1 MFPLH
6 PAPHLFIPAYVRRV
20 GSDHIQACPGG
31 VRNHLERPAY
41 YTVTI
46 VLERVRTMF
55 RLALAFALTCCAAT
69 TAWSAPQEATVHLF
83 GRGPHPLVDLQEVD
97 LGVPSPD
104 SVLGFSLGDRAAR
117 HSQVLEYFR
126 LLDQASPRVA
136 LFTMGVT
143 YEGRELVYAAIS
155 TPERLAR
162 LTEVQKD
169 LQSLGDPRLLK
180 PSQLDELVART
191 PACVWLAYS
200 IHGDEISGVD
210 AALGVAY
217 RLAAGVDSLTL
228 KLLDELVI
236 LIDPCENPDGRER
249 YLSQVDA
256 YASAVPLADGQSFQ
270 KGGAWPWGRGNHYL
284 FDMNR
289 DWFALELL
297 ETQARV
303 AAILE
308 WQPHVL
314 VDAHEMGQWDT
325 YLFSPPRQPF
335 NLQITPELRE
345 WWNVFAADQGKA
357 FDRYAWPYYTREWNE
372 EWYPGY
378 GSSWPLYHG
387 AVGILYE
394 QAGVSGSRVAQQ
406 DGTVLTYS
414 ETVAHQ
420 YVSSMANLTTAA
432 VHRDELLRH
441 YYGHRQKALQ
451 EFGGGP
457 AKAYVVRPDANRDRL
472 NQLALTLERQQIEV
486 FTADKEF
493 SADARSYMK
502 SQSASVTFPQGTLII
517 PTDQP
522 TGYLIQTILGFDW
535 RMPDSFLV
543 AERRELLKHR
553 DSKLYEV
560 TGWSLLQ
567 AYGVDAY
574 SLDKPVEVARTRWV
588 KPGVAGGVRGAD
600 PAVGFGLDMSSDRSL
615 SALVQL
621 FERGLTVEAAIKD
634 LDAGGVMLPRG
645 SLVIPK
651 RANRDNYVA
660 VLDSIA
666 GSTGVEFVALESGRG
681 ALGPDLGGNDV
692 QLLRAPRVAL
702 AAAIPSDVSM
712 VGSIWHLLDYK
723 LGLPVSLLEIARL
736 GDMDLSIYNVLIL
749 PDTWGP
755 LSAVAGPGAVENIKT
770 FVRAGGTLIALE
782 GSAAFCADSANGLS
796 TVRLRHHVLGRLAEY
811 EEAARLETTWE
822 TPDIAKLKIW
832 DYPTSDSAKP
842 AEPKPSGNPDVL
854 KRQDEAARVFS
865 PHGAVLRVT
874 LDTEDWLTSGMKADV
889 PALIYTSNVFLAK
902 YPEARTVARFA
913 DTADLRISGL
923 LWPEARE
930 RLALSSYC
938 TREQLGS
945 GQVILFAGQP
955 NFRAYYRGTER
966 LLVNAVLYG
975 PGLGTRWMPK
985 W

>member
-1 MFPLH
+1 
-6 PAPHLFIPAYVRRV
+6 
-20 GSDHIQACPGG
+20 
-31 VRNHLERPAY
+31 
-41 YTVTI
+41 
-46 VLERVRTMF
+46 MF
-55 RLALAFALTCCAAT
+55 RLAFGLVLACVPSVSALALPREAA
-69 TAWSAPQEATVHLF
+69 VHLF
-83 GRGPHPLVDLQEVD
+83 GRGPHPLVDLGEVD
-97 LGVPSPD
+97 PAIPTPD
-104 SVLGFSLGDRAAR
+104 SVLGFGLGDRAAR

-126 LLDQASPRVA
+126 LLDQVSPRVE
-136 LFTMGVT
+136 LFHMGVT

-155 TPERLAR
+155 SPERIAR
-162 LTEVQKD
+162 LTDIQRD
-169 LQSLGDPRLLK
+169 LQSLGDPRTLK
-180 PSQLDELVART
+180 PSQLDQLVART
-191 PACVWLAYS
+191 PACVWLGYS

-217 RLAAGVDSLTL
+217 RLAAGRDSLTL
-228 KLLDELVI
+228 KLLNELVI

-256 YASAVPLADGQSFQ
+256 YASAVPVADGQSFQ

-297 ETQARV
+297 ESQARV
-303 AAILE
+303 AAILQ
-308 WQPHVL
+308 WHPQVL

-335 NLQITPELRE
+335 NLQLTPELRD
-345 WWNVFAADQGKA
+345 WWNVFAADQGRA
-357 FDRYAWPYYTREWNE
+357 FDRFAWPYYTREWNE

-394 QAGVSGSRVAQQ
+394 QAGVFGSRVAQQ

-420 YVSSMANLTTAA
+420 YLGSIANLTTAA
-432 VHRDELLRH
+432 VHREKLLRH
-441 YYGHRQKALQ
+441 YYGHRQKAIS

-457 AKAYVVRPDANRDRL
+457 SRAFLVRPDANRERL
-472 NQLALTLERQQIEV
+472 HHLAEVLERQQIEV
-486 FTADKEF
+486 YTSDKEF
-493 SADARSYMK
+493 TSDARSYFK
-502 SQSASVTFPQGTLII
+502 PQAGSVTFPGGTLII

-543 AERRELLKHR
+543 AERREILKHR
-553 DSKLYEV
+553 ESKLYEV
-560 TGWSLLQ
+560 TSWSLLQ

-574 SLDKPVEVARTRWV
+574 STEKTPGVARTRWTRPLV
-588 KPGVAGGVRGAD
+588 TGGVKGVD
-600 PAVGFGLDMSSDRSL
+600 PAVGFGLDMNSDRSL
-615 SALVQL
+615 RALVQL
-621 FERGLTVEAAIKD
+621 FERGLTVEAALKD
-634 LDAGGVMLPRG
+634 LDAGGAMLPRG
-645 SLVIPK
+645 SVIIPR
-651 RANRDNYVA
+651 RANRANYA
-660 VLDSIA
+660 AALDSIA

-681 ALGPDLGGNDV
+681 ALGPDLGGSEV
-692 QLLRAPRVAL
+692 ELLRSPRVAL
-702 AAAIPSDVSM
+702 AAAMPSDVSM

-723 LGLPVSLLEIARL
+723 LGLPVSLVEIARL
-736 GDMDLSIYNVLIL
+736 GDLDLSIYNVLIL

-770 FVRAGGTLIALE
+770 WVKAGGTLIAVE
-782 GSAAFCADSANGLS
+782 GSAAFCADSASGLS
-796 TVRLRHHVLGRLAEY
+796 SVRLRQHVLNKLAEY
-811 EEAARLETTWE
+811 EEATRVETSWE
-822 TPDIAKLKIW
+822 TPEISKLKIW
-832 DYPTSDSAKP
+832 DYPAADSAKETQ
-842 AEPKPSGNPDVL
+842 AKPSVSPEEL
-854 KRQDEAARVFS
+854 KRQDENARLFS

-874 LDTEDWLTSGMKADV
+874 LDTEHWLTAGMSSEV
-889 PALIYTSNVFLAK
+889 PALLYSSNVFLAK

-913 DTADLRISGL
+913 NAKDLRLSGL

-930 RLALSSYC
+930 RLATSSYC
-938 TREQLGS
+938 TREGLGA

-966 LLVNAVLYG
+966 LLINAVLYG
-975 PGLGTRWMPK
+975 PGLGTSWTPK

>member
-1 MFPLH
+1 MF
-6 PAPHLFIPAYVRRV
+6 R
-20 GSDHIQACPGG
+20 
-31 VRNHLERPAY
+31 
-41 YTVTI
+41 
-46 VLERVRTMF
+46 
-55 RLALAFALTCCAAT
+55 RLALGCALACVASVN
-69 TAWSAPQEATVHLF
+69 AWALPRESSVHLF
-83 GRGPHPLVDLQEVD
+83 GRGPHPLVDLGQVD
-97 LGVPSPD
+97 PAIPTPD
-104 SVLGFSLGDRAAR
+104 SVLGFALGDRAAR
-117 HSQVLEYFR
+117 HSQVLDYFR
-126 LLDQASPRVA
+126 LLDKASPRVA
-136 LFTMGVT
+136 LFSMGVT

-155 TPERLAR
+155 TPERLER
-162 LTEVQKD
+162 LTEVQRD
-169 LQSLGDPRLLK
+169 LQALGDPRTLK
-180 PSQLDELVART
+180 ASGLDELVART

-217 RLAAGVDSLTL
+217 RLAAGRDSITL
-228 KLLDELVI
+228 HLLDQLVI

-256 YASAVPLADGQSFQ
+256 YASSVPVADGQSFQ

-297 ETQARV
+297 ESQARV
-303 AAILE
+303 AAILQ

-325 YLFSPPRQPF
+325 HLFSPPRQPF
-335 NLQITPELRE
+335 NLQITPELRD
-345 WWNVFAADQGKA
+345 WWNVFAADQGAA
-357 FDRYAWPYYTREWNE
+357 FDRHAWPYYTREWNE

-420 YVSSMANLTTAA
+420 YVGSIANLSTAA
-432 VHRDELLRH
+432 ANREKLLRH
-441 YYGHRQKALQ
+441 YYNHRQKATS

-457 AKAYVVRPDANRDRL
+457 ARAFLVRPDANGDRL
-472 NQLALTLERQQIEV
+472 NHLALVLQRQQIEV

-493 SADARSYMK
+493 TADARSYL
-502 SQSASVTFPQGTLII
+502 ASKPGSMSFPKGTLII

-522 TGYLIQTILGFDW
+522 TGYLAQTILGFDW

-543 AERRELLKHR
+543 VERRELLKHR

-560 TGWSLLQ
+560 TSWSLLQ

-574 SLDKPVEVARTRWV
+574 STDKAVSAARTRWV
-588 KPGVAGGVRGAD
+588 KPMMSGGVRGVD

-615 SALVQL
+615 RALVQM
-621 FERGLTVEAAIKD
+621 FERGLTVEAALKD

-645 SLVIPK
+645 SVIIPK
-651 RANRDNYVA
+651 RANRADYAA

-681 ALGPDLGGNDV
+681 ALGPDLGGSEV
-692 QLLRAPRVAL
+692 ELLRPPRVAL
-702 AAAIPSDVSM
+702 AAAMPSDVSM
-712 VGSIWHLLDYK
+712 VGSFWHLLDYK
-723 LGLPVSLLEIARL
+723 LGLPVSMVEIARL
-736 GDMDLSIYNVLIL
+736 GDLDLSVYNVLIL

-755 LSAVAGPGAVENIKT
+755 LARVAGPGAVENIKT
-770 FVRAGGTLIALE
+770 WVKAGGTLIAVE
-782 GSAAFCADSANGLS
+782 GSAAFCADSATGLS
-796 TVRLRHHVLGRLAEY
+796 SVRLRQHVLSKLAEY
-811 EEAARLETTWE
+811 QEATRVETSWE
-822 TPDIAKLKIW
+822 KPEISKLKIW
-832 DYPTSDSAKP
+832 EYPTADSAKESP
-842 AEPKPSGNPDVL
+842 AKPSGSPEEL
-854 KRQDEAARVFS
+854 KRQDEAARLFS
-865 PHGAVLRVT
+865 PHGAVLRVM
-874 LDTEDWLTSGMKADV
+874 LDTENWLTAGMGSEV

-913 DTADLRISGL
+913 DVTDLRISGL

-930 RLALSSYC
+930 RLAQSSYC
-938 TREQLGS
+938 TREDLGA

-966 LLVNAVLYG
+966 LLINAVLYG
-975 PGLGTRWMPK
+975 PGLGTSWTPK